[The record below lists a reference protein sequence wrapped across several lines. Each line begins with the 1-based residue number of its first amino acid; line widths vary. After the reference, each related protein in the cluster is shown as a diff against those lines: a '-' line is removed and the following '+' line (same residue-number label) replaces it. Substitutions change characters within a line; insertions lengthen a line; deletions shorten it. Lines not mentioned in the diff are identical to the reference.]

1 MTLQPASR
9 IGQYEILGLLGVG
22 GMGEVYRA
30 RDLRLGRD
38 VALKTLPAAL
48 VADADRLTRFE
59 REARILATINHANVA
74 TIYGFESD
82 HGVSALVMELVEGE
96 TLEGRLRRASPNKG
110 LALSAVLHIAAQ
122 IAAGLDAAHEKGIV
136 HRDLKPANITVTA
149 DDSVKLLDF
158 GLAKAVEQAAPR
170 AGAETSS
177 GAAMT
182 EVGVVLGTAAYM
194 SPEQARGQPVDRRTD
209 IWAFGCIVYEML
221 TGRAAFAG
229 DTHSDTIA
237 AVLRADV
244 DFTALPVNVPSAG
257 RTLVA
262 RCLERSTKAR
272 LRDIGDARLYLEDA
286 AGASNAEPAA
296 ARGRLSRRAA
306 LAGGAALAVIGA
318 AAGGGGSALWARRG
332 AKPATEPTYQ
342 RLTFRR
348 GMIRT
353 ARFGPD
359 FQTVLY
365 GALGDGDVCRVY
377 TVRPDSPES
386 TSLPLPPATPLSVST
401 SGELALALG
410 THLRGVM
417 TYGTLARVPL
427 AGGAPRELEENIK
440 YADWS
445 PDGSSLAIVR
455 RVGDHDQLEYPVG
468 TVIAQPELPGGGF
481 SFPRVSPRGDAVA
494 AFETNGTDSIAGR
507 VVVVDRS
514 GAKRITSGVTSPNV
528 FGLAWNGDEVWFT
541 AAEQLPLFRNTVHA
555 MNASG
560 EVRVVARAS
569 GNTSLHDVAPDGR
582 VLIARTD
589 DRGGI
594 AVRVPGETSERDLS
608 WLDEALI
615 ADISPDGR
623 QVLFTELGVGG
634 GPRFSTYLRGTD
646 GSPAVRLADGFA
658 QALSPD
664 GRRAIVQ
671 TSFVEPRYL
680 EVIPTGPGQSARV
693 ERPGLSLLNARWLPD
708 GRNILVWARPVG
720 ASARLYVLDVDGTAV
735 RPVTPESLAVNL
747 SGWAASPD
755 GTMAAVSTADGVDLF
770 PLAEGDTR
778 RVPGSSARWVVLGWI
793 ESGLLI
799 SEDPLAGGT
808 VLRVDPATGQRDTWV
823 HIEPQDPAGIMN
835 LNLNNLVVTPD
846 GRGYAY
852 AWHRAISDLYVV
864 EGWS

>member
-1 MTLQPASR
+1 MTLQPGSR

-48 VADADRLTRFE
+48 VADAERLSRFE
-59 REARILATINHANVA
+59 REARILATIKHANVA
-74 TIYGFESD
+74 TIHGFESD
-82 HGVSALVMELVEGE
+82 HGVTALVMELVEGE
-96 TLEGRLRRASPNKG
+96 TLEDRLRRASPNRG
-110 LALSAVLHIAAQ
+110 LALSSVLHLAGQ

-136 HRDLKPANITVTA
+136 HRDLKPANIRITA
-149 DDSVKLLDF
+149 DDSVKVLDF
-158 GLAKAVEQAAPR
+158 GLAKAVEQVAP
-170 AGAETSS
+170 AGSGASS

-237 AVLRADV
+237 AVLRAEV
-244 DFTALPVNVPSAG
+244 DFAALGSNVPPG
-257 RTLVA
+257 VRKLVT

-286 AGASNAEPAA
+286 GATSKPEPST

-318 AAGGGGSALWARRG
+318 AAGGGSALWAKRG
-332 AKPATEPTYQ
+332 AEPATEPTYQ

-353 ARFGPD
+353 ARFAPD

-365 GALGDGDVCRVY
+365 GALWDGDVCRVY
-377 TVRPDSPES
+377 SVRPDSPES
-386 TSLPLPPATPLSVST
+386 TALPLPPATPLSVSK

-410 THLRGVM
+410 THIRGVM

-427 AGGAPRELEENIK
+427 GGGAPRELEENIK

-455 RVGDHDQLEYPVG
+455 RVGDHDQLEFPIG
-468 TVIAQPELPGGGF
+468 TVIAEPELPGGGF
-481 SFPRVSPRGDAVA
+481 SFARVSPRGDAVA
-494 AFETNGTDSIAGR
+494 AFETNGTDTIAGR

-514 GAKRITSGVTSPNV
+514 GARRITSALTSPNV
-528 FGLAWNGDEVWFT
+528 FGLAWKGDEVWFT

-560 EVRVVARAS
+560 DVRVVARAP
-569 GNTSLHDVAPDGR
+569 GNASLHDVAPDGR

-623 QVLFTELGVGG
+623 RVLFTELGVGG
-634 GPRFSTYLRGTD
+634 GPRFSIYLRGTD

-671 TSFVEPRYL
+671 TSFAEPRHL
-680 EVIPTGPGQSARV
+680 EVIPTGAGRSARV
-693 ERPGLSLLNARWLPD
+693 ERPGLSLLRSRWLAD
-708 GRNILVWARPVG
+708 GRNALVLARPVG
-720 ASARLYVLDVDGTAV
+720 AAARLYVLDIDGTAV
-735 RPVTPESLAVNL
+735 RAVTPESLAVSL

-755 GTMAAVSTADGVDLF
+755 GTMAAVSTANGVDLF
-770 PLAEGDTR
+770 PLAGGDAR
-778 RVPGSSARWVVLGWI
+778 RVPGSSARWIVLGWI

-808 VLRVDPATGQRDTWV
+808 VFRVDPATGQRDTWANV
-823 HIEPQDPAGIMN
+823 QPQDPAGIMS
-835 LNLNNLVVTPD
+835 LNLANLVVTPD

>member
-1 MTLQPASR
+1 MTLQPGSR

-38 VALKTLPAAL
+38 VALKTLPATL
-48 VADADRLTRFE
+48 VADADRLSRFE

-74 TIYGFESD
+74 TIHGFESD

-96 TLEGRLRRASPNKG
+96 TLEDRLRHSSPKKG
-110 LALSAVLHIAAQ
+110 LALSAVLHIAGQ

-136 HRDLKPANITVTA
+136 HRDLKPANITITA
-149 DDSVKLLDF
+149 EDSVKVLDF
-158 GLAKAVEQAAPR
+158 GLAKAVEQGAPR
-170 AGAETSS
+170 AGSDTGS

-244 DFTALPVNVPSAG
+244 DFDALPSNVPPG
-257 RTLVA
+257 VRKLVT

-272 LRDIGDARLYLEDA
+272 LRDIGDARLYLADA
-286 AGASNAEPAA
+286 AATSNPEPST

-306 LAGGAALAVIGA
+306 LAGGAALAVVGA

-332 AKPATEPTYQ
+332 AEPATEPTYQ

-353 ARFGPD
+353 ARFAPD

-365 GALGDGDVCRVY
+365 GALWDGDVCRVY

-386 TSLPLPPATPLSVST
+386 TALPLPPATPLSVSS
-401 SGELALALG
+401 SGELALSLG

-427 AGGAPRELEENIK
+427 GGGAPRELEENIK

-445 PDGSSLAIVR
+445 TDGASLAIVR
-455 RVGDHDQLEYPVG
+455 RVGDHDQLEFPVG
-468 TVIAQPELPGGGF
+468 TVIAEPEAPGGGF
-481 SFPRVSPRGDAVA
+481 SFLRVSPRGDAVA
-494 AFETNGTDSIAGR
+494 AFELVGTDNLNGR

-514 GAKRITSGVTSPNV
+514 GTKRLVSARSYVNV

-541 AAEQLPLFRNTVHA
+541 AAEQIPLFRNTVHA

-560 EVRVVARAS
+560 DVRVVARAP
-569 GNTSLHDVAPDGR
+569 GNTSVHDVAPDGR

-634 GPRFSTYLRGTD
+634 GSRFSTYLRGTD

-658 QALSPD
+658 HTLSPD

-671 TSFVEPRYL
+671 AIAPTRW
-680 EVIPTGPGQSARV
+680 EVIPTGAGPPVSL
-693 ERPGLSLLNARWLPD
+693 ERPGITLVRARWLPD
-708 GRNILVWARPVG
+708 GRNALVLAQPDGG
-720 ASARLYVLDVDGTAV
+720 AWRLYVVDVDGNAV
-735 RPVTPESLAVNL
+735 RPVTPEGFVVGRV
-747 SGWAASPD
+747 GWAASPD
-755 GTMAAVSTADGVDLF
+755 GTMVAVSTADGVDLF
-770 PLAEGDTR
+770 PIAGGDAR
-778 RVPGSSARWVVLGWI
+778 RVPGSSARWIVLGWI

-799 SEDPLAGGT
+799 SEDPLAGGL
-808 VLRVDPATGQRDTWV
+808 VLHVDPATGQRDTWAN
-823 HIEPQDPAGIMN
+823 IQPQDPAGIMN